1 MRCAESLR
9 VQAYFDAEV
18 DAVSAAA
25 IERHLEHCAECRALL
40 QDLEHVRTVLR
51 RDSAYVRAPME
62 LRTKIMRALDQESAA
77 ETSVAD
83 GTPTAEG
90 TAAQRGGPALEG
102 TSAEGASALEGMPA
116 LVGTPTS
123 EGPSA
128 SGVSALKGIPAHE
141 GTALSRGTMRPI
153 ERASPKRRIRPFWV
167 GALSG
172 AGGAAIAA
180 TFAFLLL
187 VPRLTNPL
195 LDELVSAHVRSLMP
209 SHLIDVVSTDKHTV
223 KPWFAGHADV
233 SPVVADFE
241 PQGYRLIGGRVDYL
255 EHQRSAVVVYQHGA
269 HVINVFS
276 WAGLERP
283 LPADVTRSGYHLAF
297 WKAGDLEYC
306 AVSDTGWD
314 ELLGLVR
321 LLKE

>member
-1 MRCAESLR
+1 VRCAESLR

-18 DAVSAAA
+18 DAVSAADL
-25 IERHLEHCAECRALL
+25 ERHVEHCAECRALL
-40 QDLEHVRTVLR
+40 EDLEQVRTVLR
-51 RDSAYVRAPME
+51 RDSACARTPPALRAKIMHALDEERAPAAPAAE
-62 LRTKIMRALDQESAA
+62 RRGRVPRAL
-77 ETSVAD
+77 
-83 GTPTAEG
+83 
-90 TAAQRGGPALEG
+90 R
-102 TSAEGASALEGMPA
+102 M
-116 LVGTPTS
+116 
-123 EGPSA
+123 
-128 SGVSALKGIPAHE
+128 
-141 GTALSRGTMRPI
+141 
-153 ERASPKRRIRPFWV
+153 RPFWV
-167 GALSG
+167 GALGG
-172 AGGAAIAA
+172 AGGAAIAVA
-180 TFAFLLL
+180 CAFLLL

-209 SHLIDVVSTDKHTV
+209 SHLIDVASTDKHTV

-255 EHQRSAVVVYQHGA
+255 DHQRSAVVVYQHGA

-276 WAGLERP
+276 WAGHERP

-314 ELLGLVR
+314 ELSGLVR
-321 LLKE
+321 LLRD